1 MTEVTFGRLSDLVPR
16 EAWKD
21 EAKDFTPWLAANI
34 DQISEAIGITLEL
47 TGTEM
52 PVETFSADILARN
65 ADDGTA
71 VLIENQLEQTDHT
84 HLGQIMTYLAGL
96 EARTVIWIAPKFR
109 EPHLAAIRWLNE
121 HTSEDFGFFA
131 IRLRVVRIG
140 DSPFAPIFE
149 VEEKPSGWQKQLSR
163 KRREVETGTSEE
175 SDRRH
180 AFWLRYLERYP
191 GAAKDGVKESRA
203 WNQYFMLA
211 GGDIQVSVYVAQ
223 QHSGVY
229 VKGGWSENKHRAEAL
244 LSAHEASLVDRLGAL
259 ATPGNTHGHY
269 LSERFPQ
276 SYLDHGNWDAIID
289 WMEERR
295 LAYTAAIRTALGETE

>member
-1 MTEVTFGRLSDLVPR
+1 MTEVIFGRLSDLIPR
-16 EAWKD
+16 EAWRD
-21 EAKDFTPWLAANI
+21 EARDFTPWLATNI

-52 PVETFSADILARN
+52 PVEGFSADILARN
-65 ADDGTA
+65 TDDGTA

-96 EARTVIWIAPKFR
+96 EARTVIWISPKFR

-131 IRLRVVRIG
+131 LRLRVVRIG

-149 VEEKPSGWQKQLSR
+149 VEEKPSGWQKQLSK
-163 KRREVETGTSEE
+163 KRREVESGTSEE

-191 GAAKDGVKESRA
+191 DAANDGVKEIRA
-203 WNQYFMLA
+203 WNQYFKLA
-211 GGDIQVSVYVAQ
+211 GGDVQISIFVAQ
-223 QHSGVY
+223 QYAGIY
-229 VKGGWSENKHRAEAL
+229 VKGGWGESKYRAAEL
-244 LSAHEASLVDRLGAL
+244 LSVHESSLVQQLGAEVL
-259 ATPGNTHGHY
+259 QGNQHGHY
-269 LSERFPQ
+269 LGERIDL
-276 SYLDHGNWDAIID
+276 SYLDQANWDAIID

-295 LAYTAAIRTALGETE
+295 IAYIAAIKQALGETQ